1 MQPAGQSFSGAH
13 VVNLSSI
20 VTDDYLFGAHNGVTA
35 YYDGT
40 IDTKLTNAGGL
51 PILDSWYGTT
61 SDKPARDKTGYLF
74 SRMGAGSRPSD
85 GLAVA
90 FGGKASRTSAGQSG
104 TQWANAFAPTIATGN
119 VITSGQTVTLSALY
133 NDRDGAATIR
143 FFLDLDRNPLN
154 GTGAK
159 MGSKVLSSASAPT
172 SMSVSA
178 GTTGFKAGKY
188 YLGACITDADGH
200 VRYVYNTS
208 VMTVGLANFASVDS
222 QGAVT
227 VSGTSVG
234 DRITFAESLVNGVDV
249 LQIVRN
255 GVVQNVP
262 YAGITSIVVDS
273 GDGSDLL
280 DASKISL
287 PVNAFGGNGNDQF
300 IGGSGNDTLV
310 GGAGN
315 NILIGNDGD
324 DSLTGSAGN
333 DSLVGG
339 NGNDIL
345 SGLAGN
351 DTLDGGGGKDRL
363 LGGDGDD
370 SLLGGD
376 DLDKLYGGA
385 GADTF
390 NGGRGG
396 DYLGD
401 VDNLDTVVPD
411 AVDTVITLP
420 PVP

>member
-1 MQPAGQSFSGAH
+1 
-13 VVNLSSI
+13 
-20 VTDDYLFGAHNGVTA
+20 
-35 YYDGT
+35 
-40 IDTKLTNAGGL
+40 
-51 PILDSWYGTT
+51 
-61 SDKPARDKTGYLF
+61 
-74 SRMGAGSRPSD
+74 
-85 GLAVA
+85 
-90 FGGKASRTSAGQSG
+90 
-104 TQWANAFAPTIATGN
+104 
-119 VITSGQTVTLSALY
+119 
-133 NDRDGAATIR
+133 
-143 FFLDLDRNPLN
+143 
-154 GTGAK
+154 
-159 MGSKVLSSASAPT
+159 
-172 SMSVSA
+172 
-178 GTTGFKAGKY
+178 
-188 YLGACITDADGH
+188 
-200 VRYVYNTS
+200 VRYVYQTAP
-208 VMTVGLANFASVDS
+208 VTIGYANFASVES
-222 QGAVT
+222 GGVVNVA
-227 VSGTSVG
+227 GTSVG
-234 DRITFAESLVNGVDV
+234 DKITMVETLVNAVDM
-249 LQIVRN
+249 LQVVRN

-262 YAGITSIVVDS
+262 YAGITRIVVDS

-287 PVNAFGGNGNDQF
+287 PVNAFGGNGNDKF

-315 NILIGNDGD
+315 NILIGNDGG

-339 NGNDIL
+339 NGSDIL

-401 VDNLDTVVPD
+401 VDGLDTVVTD
-411 AVDTVITLP
+411 VGDTIITLP
-420 PVP
+420 PVS